1 METYYN
7 ILGVNEN
14 ATQEEI
20 KKSYKKLA
28 VQHHPDKGG
37 NEETFKK
44 ISEAYDTL
52 GDENK
57 RRNYD
62 NQKNNPFGDMGG
74 NPFNGDPFDVFNQ
87 MFGGMGGQQP
97 RQRKAPDKIV
107 DINVGVVDSFKA
119 ATKEIRFARKTNC
132 NICDGKGGERLTC
145 GTCNGEGFITKQ
157 VGNSF
162 FSNIFRTPCG
172 SCQGKGFNFKTVC
185 NSCGG
190 EGKKDEF
197 QTINFKLPHGI
208 TDGQFI
214 KAAGLGD
221 YNDGIFGDVILRI
234 HIQPQDGFEKNNDD
248 LIYNLEMSL
257 NDFNKETID
266 VPHPLGPIKINLPK
280 EIDTSKPLRI
290 KGKGFNGAEFYIKLY
305 VRHTRL

>member
-20 KKSYKKLA
+20 KKAYKKLA

-62 NQKNNPFGDMGG
+62 GQRNNPFGNMGG
-74 NPFNGDPFDVFNQ
+74 GDPFDIFNQ
-87 MFGGMGGQQP
+87 MFNGMGGQQP

-107 DINVGVVDSFKA
+107 DINVGVVESFKA
-119 ATKEIRFARKTNC
+119 VTKDIRFTRKTNC
-132 NICDGKGGERLTC
+132 NICDGKGGERTTC

-157 VGNSF
+157 MGNSF
-162 FSNIFRTPCG
+162 FSNIFRTPCQY
-172 SCQGKGFNFKTVC
+172 CQGKGFNFKTVC

-190 EGKKDEF
+190 EGKKDEL

-214 KAAGLGD
+214 KAQGLGD
-221 YNDGIFGDVILRI
+221 FNDGIFGDVILRI